1 MNEESLSLVSAL
13 TAPTDCTV
21 LSLGVSAELGE
32 VWEEES
38 TAGLG
43 CPIGTGDRDDIELGG
58 KIYTL
63 HCETPKEFHQK
74 WGRSQG
80 ISLCKTLHHLGK
92 HDIAMVSCIKWHVYK
107 PQLVLRMHHVHVW
120 VY

>member
-1 MNEESLSLVSAL
+1 MNEESLLLVSAL

-58 KIYTL
+58 KDTL

-74 WGRSQG
+74 
-80 ISLCKTLHHLGK
+80 
-92 HDIAMVSCIKWHVYK
+92 
-107 PQLVLRMHHVHVW
+107 
-120 VY
+120 